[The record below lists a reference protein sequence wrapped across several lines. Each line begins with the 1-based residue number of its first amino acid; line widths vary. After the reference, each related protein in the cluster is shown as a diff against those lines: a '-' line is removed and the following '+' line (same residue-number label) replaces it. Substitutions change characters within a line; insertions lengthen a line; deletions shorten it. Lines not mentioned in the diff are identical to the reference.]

1 MVYLTFNIIKKIS
14 RTFFPFY
21 KNSEIKFVFK
31 KLEQD
36 NINEQRLAMFV
47 GGCVRK
53 YLSNKEI
60 DDIDIATVFT
70 TEQIKEKFN
79 NTKFKVVDSG
89 VRHGTVTLI
98 SSRLKLELTT
108 LRKDLKTDGRH
119 ADVEYINDWQIDS
132 ERRDFTINAI
142 YLDNKGKIFDPQ
154 GGVNDLKNNF
164 VKFIGNPQ
172 KRIQEDYLRIIR
184 LIRFSLEY
192 GSEIEEKIAQI
203 VKLNLDGI
211 KKISKERILNE
222 LFKILQI
229 EHFIKINNKKNLKE
243 LFILI
248 FPELKNLDRLKRLD
262 KISKTSELSKEI
274 LLSVILIDNK
284 DNHEYFSHKYKISND
299 LKDQLNL
306 IAKNFATLQLDKK
319 FFSTDLKKNIYF
331 YGKEHLIALN
341 ILNFSVNGKI
351 KLNDYKIILNKIKD
365 FDIPKFIF
373 DGNFLKANGMQEGSL
388 IGKTLKLI
396 ESEWLK
402 NDFKISEK
410 RALEII
416 EKQKN

>member
-70 TEQIKEKFN
+70 TEQIKAKFN

-89 VRHGTVTLI
+89 IRHGTVTLI
-98 SSRLKLELTT
+98 SNRLKLELTT

-119 ADVEYINDWQIDS
+119 ADVEYINNWQIDS

-222 LFKILQI
+222 LFKILKI
-229 EHFIKINNKKNLKE
+229 EHFLKINNKRNLKE

-262 KISKTSELSKEI
+262 KISKTSEFSKEI

-351 KLNDYKIILNKIKD
+351 KLNDYKIIFNKITD

-373 DGNFLKANGMQEGSL
+373 DGNFLKENGMQEGSL